1 MPAEQC
7 RHWLGIAS
15 DQGMVLPLNFPC
27 CRWPSEVRHRPNWGW
42 WSWARRAAM
51 RAATMLA
58 LDLLASAL
66 SASAGVLAETTHADH
81 AVEGS
86 DGR

>member
-1 MPAEQC
+1 MRIRGDLYGTAVLGPVCLTVDQVLRAGRSLVAMFTTRPERAE
-7 RHWLGIAS
+7 RG
-15 DQGMVLPLNFPC
+15 V
-27 CRWPSEVRHRPNWGW
+27 VV
-42 WSWARRAAM
+42 
-51 RAATMLA
+51 AATMLA
-58 LDLLASAL
+58 LDLLAPAL